1 MSTVGASELV
11 TVGQIELPFGVKG
24 ELKVRS
30 LSDVPGR
37 LEALT
42 DVNLIAPSGKRLATR
57 VTSVRRA
64 GDRFLVGLAGVTTP
78 EEAGQWRGGYIE
90 VPRGTMPALPAGQYY
105 ECDLIGLHVRDE
117 EGRSIGTLEQIWEL
131 PESHVFVV
139 RGVAGEVL
147 IPAAK
152 DLITAVDLD
161 RGLMTVR
168 MIEGLGQ

>member
-1 MSTVGASELV
+1 MSTVSGSELV
-11 TVGQIELPFGVKG
+11 AVGRIERPFGVKG
-24 ELKVRS
+24 EVKVRS

-42 DVNLIAPSGKRLATR
+42 DVSLVARDGKRIETQ

-90 VPRGTMPALPAGQYY
+90 VPRGTAPALPAGQYY
-105 ECDLIGLHVRDE
+105 ECDLIGLTVQDE
-117 EGRSIGTLEQIWEL
+117 RGRSVGTLEQVWEL
-131 PESHVFVV
+131 PRSHVFAV
-139 RGVAGEVL
+139 RGTRGEVL

-152 DLITAVDLD
+152 DLIVSVDLEG
-161 RGLMTVR
+161 RIMTVR
-168 MIEGLGQ
+168 MIEGLGV